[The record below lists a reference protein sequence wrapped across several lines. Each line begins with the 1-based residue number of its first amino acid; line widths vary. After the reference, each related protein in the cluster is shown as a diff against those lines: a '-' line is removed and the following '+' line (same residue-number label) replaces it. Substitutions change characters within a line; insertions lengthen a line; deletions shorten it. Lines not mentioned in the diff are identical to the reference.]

1 MKFTLCAIGSWG
13 DVGPFLS
20 LGRALLERGSDVVLA
35 APPEF
40 ADAAAGAGIDFR
52 PVAPTCTPVVEA
64 ASVATGA
71 PLRAIPMLLRATRIL
86 TEETLG
92 ELPSIADAS
101 HMLVATGIAYAA
113 PHVADALGIAY
124 RAVSVCPR
132 WYPSEHHPPATE
144 RAPNRP
150 KIINSAAWWTTKWI
164 TDRTLDGPVNRWRR
178 RQGLSPAAGL
188 YTRMIGLPGQRL
200 LTADEELA
208 PLPADVEGTRRL
220 SAIQAFQADS
230 LPENV
235 EDFLASGDRPVY
247 IGFGSMGATDAGRLL
262 DVVLESA
269 ATLGVRT
276 IVPRKWVRATGRHMP
291 DGCLA
296 VDHVAHSRLF
306 PRLAA
311 VVHHGGAGTTTTAAR
326 AGVPQVVVPHVMDQ
340 HYWGYRVHEL
350 GIGAAPLDY
359 KRLSPRTL
367 TAALRDSIDPS
378 VTAEKA
384 RALARHLEGR
394 DGAGELAG
402 LLCDDLT
409 LARQGDV
416 LSEERV

>member
-13 DVGPFLS
+13 DVAPFIS
-20 LGRALLERGSDVVLA
+20 LGRTLLERGSDVVLA

-40 ADAAAGAGIDFR
+40 ADAAASAGLDFR

-64 ASVATGA
+64 ASGTTGA
-71 PLRAIPMLLRATRIL
+71 TLRAIPLLLRATRIL

-92 ELPSIADAS
+92 ELPSIADGS
-101 HMLVATGIAYAA
+101 RMLVATGIAYAA

-124 RAVSVCPR
+124 RAVTVCPR

-144 RAPNRP
+144 RAPKRP
-150 KIINSAAWWTTKWI
+150 KIINSAAWWATEWI
-164 TDRTLDGPVNRWRR
+164 TNHTLDGPVNRWRR

-200 LTADEELA
+200 LAADEELA
-208 PLPADVEGTRRL
+208 PLPADVEGTRRV

-247 IGFGSMGATDAGRLL
+247 IGFGSMRATDAGRLL
-262 DVVLESA
+262 DVVFESA
-269 ATLGVRT
+269 ATLNVRT
-276 IVPRKWVRATGRHMP
+276 IVPHKWVQATGRRMP

-296 VDHVAHSRLF
+296 VGHVAHSRLF

-350 GIGAAPLDY
+350 GIGPAPLGY

-367 TAALRDSIDPS
+367 TAALRKSIDPS

-384 RALARHLEGR
+384 RALACHLDGR

-409 LARQGDV
+409 FARQGGL